1 MVVVELGLRLVGY
14 SVLNA
19 AGQLGRFGLGIEGGC
34 LVLLG
39 VQLKVELF
47 IELEWSCRAS
57 ESR

>member
-1 MVVVELGLRLVGY
+1 M
-14 SVLNA
+14 
-19 AGQLGRFGLGIEGGC
+19 GIEGGC